1 MTTNHM
7 LHLVVYD
14 ISDDSSR
21 TKLAKL
27 LEKFGLQRVQYSAF
41 RGELNPNDREVL
53 ARRVKR
59 FVKDE
64 RDCIFIIPLC
74 TRCASTAVVIS
85 NTGVE
90 LVKDTGVEFV

>member
-1 MTTNHM
+1 M

-14 ISDDSSR
+14 ISDDGSR
-21 TKLAKL
+21 ARLAKL

-53 ARRVKR
+53 ARQVGK
-59 FVKDE
+59 FVRDD

-74 TRCASTAVVIS
+74 QRCSSTAIVIS

-90 LVKDTGVEFV
+90 LVKEKGVEFV

>member
-1 MTTNHM
+1 M

-14 ISDDSSR
+14 ISDDGSR
-21 TKLAKL
+21 ARLAKL

-41 RGELNPNDREVL
+41 RGELNPNDREV
-53 ARRVKR
+53 
-59 FVKDE
+59 D

-74 TRCASTAVVIS
+74 QRCSSTAIVIS

-90 LVKDTGVEFV
+90 LVKEKGVEFV

>member
-1 MTTNHM
+1 M

-14 ISDDSSR
+14 ISDDASR

-27 LEKFGLQRVQYSAF
+27 LERFGLQRVQYSAF
-41 RGELNPNDREVL
+41 RGDLNPNDRDVL
-53 ARRVKR
+53 ARQVKK
-59 FVKDE
+59 FVRDE

-74 TRCASTAVVIS
+74 QRCASTAVVIS

-90 LVKDTGVEFV
+90 LVKEKGVEFV